1 MLEESFAPK
10 VSSTRRLHHLPI
22 PHFIDWKGAAMNA
35 IKTKWLSHPLAKVL
49 LWLALPLVVGIL
61 LALLVP
67 RPVIGIV
74 YLRDTIDANTAGD
87 LDTQIRY
94 AYDHPEINAV
104 VLVLDSPG
112 GTVAD
117 TESTYLELIRLRQKK
132 PVVTVVEN
140 MSASGAYYLAVG
152 TDYIMVQPSS
162 EVGNVG
168 VRTTLPMAPLVLEEE
183 VSTGPYKF
191 FGDSRDATLRI
202 LDPLKQGFYRAVVLG
217 RGKALKATPEDVLSG
232 KIYIGTEAV
241 RLGLADSLGTQSDAI
256 VKAASMAH
264 VWNFAVR
271 DLRKPSGLPD
281 YFAYSFFFETKD
293 GELTSYPKKAGTY
306 FLYIPADDGRLP

>member
-1 MLEESFAPK
+1 M
-10 VSSTRRLHHLPI
+10 
-22 PHFIDWKGAAMNA
+22 DA
-35 IKTKWLSHPLAKVL
+35 IKTKWLSHPLAKAM

-61 LALLVP
+61 LALFVP
-67 RPVIGIV
+67 RPVIGVV
-74 YLRDTIDANTAGD
+74 YLRDAIDATTAGEM
-87 LDTQIRY
+87 DTQIRY
-94 AYDHPEINAV
+94 AYDHAEISAV
-104 VLVLDSPG
+104 VLVVDSPG

-117 TESTYLELIRLRQKK
+117 TESTYRELIRLRGKK

-140 MSASGAYYLAVG
+140 MSASGAYYLSVG

-162 EVGNVG
+162 EVGNIG
-168 VRTTLPMAPLVLEEE
+168 VRTTLPMAPLVLEDE

-191 FGDSRDATLRI
+191 FGDSRDSTTRV
-202 LDPLKQGFYRAVVLG
+202 LDPLKQGFYQAVVLG
-217 RGKALKATPEDVLSG
+217 RGKALKATPDDVLSG

-256 VKAASMAH
+256 NKAASMAH

-271 DLRKPSGLPD
+271 DLRAPSGLSP
-281 YFAYSFFFETKD
+281 YYSTAFFFQTPD
-293 GELTSYPKKAGTY
+293 GQLTGYPKQAGTY